1 MMNRIQNILDKAERD
16 GTVRRIHTASDSR
29 GATALAVD
37 EALVIEP
44 SATPAAESIGATAIA
59 PAPLAGPRVIADARL
74 DARLVVAFGTDE
86 AAAEQY
92 RSLRTRILH
101 ADTGA
106 QTSLLLIT
114 SPGRNEGK
122 TLTAANLGLTMAQE
136 YQQRICVV
144 DADLRH
150 PQMHRLF
157 GLPDDAP
164 GLADVLVGSA
174 SLEDALVTIEESHI
188 TVLPAGRST
197 AHPAELFGTTAM
209 RRVLETLRSQFD
221 RVVIDAPAAAPLADV
236 GILAPMVDSVL
247 LVVRAGVTSKP
258 AIQSAVNAIEQ
269 DKLLGVV
276 LNEAA

>member
-1 MMNRIQNILDKAERD
+1 
-16 GTVRRIHTASDSR
+16 
-29 GATALAVD
+29 
-37 EALVIEP
+37 
-44 SATPAAESIGATAIA
+44 
-59 PAPLAGPRVIADARL
+59 
-74 DARLVVAFGTDE
+74 
-86 AAAEQY
+86 
-92 RSLRTRILH
+92 
-101 ADTGA
+101 
-106 QTSLLLIT
+106 
-114 SPGRNEGK
+114 
-122 TLTAANLGLTMAQE
+122 
-136 YQQRICVV
+136 V

-164 GLADVLVGSA
+164 GLADVLVGGA

-188 TVLPAGRST
+188 TVLPAGRSN

-209 RRVLETLRSQFD
+209 RRILETLRSQFD

-258 AIQSAVNAIEQ
+258 AIQSAVSAIDQ

-276 LNEAA
+276 LNEAAA